1 MNGISPVFEINE
13 TESEILRKRSSD
25 LSNIQHFGPADL
37 CIVTRE
43 YRPKGISKLVHKPY
57 KYTSF
62 HYIYGVNTSSVTS
75 IAAYFKHLSDTSLRL
90 NKAKIVSGCFCA
102 FDIFNNCD
110 VRVEI
115 NMPGHTS
122 MFIVDSFGRRTEP
135 NDSNW
140 KGCYLSSVLRY
151 FHPICPVASYIEMF
165 YSPLDVQYFF
175 KVAEEYWNKLG
186 FVLGDLND
194 VQQYGVN
201 LIFPSMNKY
210 LLSKELNR
218 LHQKVYKKFI
228 EKDPLYLTF
237 LAESSIKVAKFDEII
252 TLISNQLKITPHA
265 FPLYYSLAKVYYK
278 QSELAQ
284 AINILQYL
292 TELNLEVFDYWEL
305 LIKCYIKQQN
315 FASALICINNLPI
328 YSLTPEAEPNMLI
341 PEQTENISCFAL
353 KFFWKT
359 PESPDFFAFEHISTS
374 KSNKEKILIKKLQN
388 LNAGHFTGGYKRAY
402 KLLVKVEKRTEW
414 DNLLKLRSDYLRRN
428 NGQVEDLAE
437 NITTDI
443 NRSGILRT
451 AYESLDHSVV
461 ENDTNIDF
469 SIQPALCLTVRDYF
483 IKEKEAKRIVNAF
496 NVNQRFQSEVMTELF
511 SSLHADLEA
520 VYEWQKE
527 ISNIHAVYDASKSK
541 D

>member
-25 LSNIQHFGPADL
+25 LSNIQNFGPADL
-37 CIVTRE
+37 CVVTRE
-43 YRPKGISKLVHKPY
+43 YKPQGISKLVHKSY

-75 IAAYFKHLSDTSLRL
+75 IAAYFKHLSDSSLKL
-90 NKAKIVSGCFCA
+90 NKAKIISGCFCT
-102 FDIFNNCD
+102 FDLFNNCD

-115 NMPGHTS
+115 NMPGQTS
-122 MFIVDSFGRRTEP
+122 MFIVDNFGRKTEP
-135 NDSNW
+135 SDSNW

-151 FHPICPVASYIEMF
+151 FYPKCPVASYIEMF
-165 YSPLDVQYFF
+165 SSPLDVQYFF

-186 FVLGDLND
+186 FVVGDLND
-194 VQQYGVN
+194 IEQYGVN

-218 LHQKVYKKFI
+218 LHQRIYKKFI

-278 QSELAQ
+278 HSDLNQ
-284 AINILQYL
+284 AISILQYL
-292 TELNLEVFDYWEL
+292 TELNLEVFNYWEL
-305 LIKCYIKQQN
+305 LIKCYIKQSN

-328 YSLTPEAEPNMLI
+328 YSLTPYPQSGLVI
-341 PEQTENISCFAL
+341 PERTENISCFAL
-353 KFFWKT
+353 NYFWKT
-359 PESPDFFAFEHISTS
+359 PENPDFFAFEHISTS
-374 KSNKEKILIKKLQN
+374 KSIKEKSLINKLQS
-388 LNAGHFTGGYKRAY
+388 LNAGQFTGGYKRAY
-402 KLLVKVEKRTEW
+402 KLLVKIEKKMEW

-428 NGQVEDLAE
+428 NGLVEDLTE
-437 NITTDI
+437 NISTDI

-451 AYESLDHSVV
+451 AYESLDHVVV
-461 ENDTNIDF
+461 ENDSNIDF
-469 SIQPALCLTVRDYF
+469 SIQSALCLTVRDYF
-483 IKEKEAKRIVNAF
+483 IKDKEAQRIVNIF
-496 NVNQRFQSEVMTELF
+496 NVNQRFQSDVMTELF

-520 VYEWQKE
+520 VFEWQKE
-527 ISNIHAVYDASKSK
+527 ISNIHAVYDCSKSK
-541 D
+541 Q